1 MDLPTLYN
9 ETPSGYFLY
18 YNFSNGTDLMLQSFI
33 TYNFLIKLCRICLY
47 CLHLDCWYVIQLP
60 LRYTEDSDKNY
71 VSAAR

>member
-9 ETPSGYFLY
+9 EIPSGYFLY

-60 LRYTEDSDKNY
+60 LRYTVDSDKNY